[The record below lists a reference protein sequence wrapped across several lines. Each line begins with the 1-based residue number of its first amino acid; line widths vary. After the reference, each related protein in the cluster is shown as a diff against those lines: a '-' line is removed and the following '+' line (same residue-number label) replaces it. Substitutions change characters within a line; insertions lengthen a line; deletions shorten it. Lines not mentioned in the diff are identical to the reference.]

1 MPRQFRFGPAARG
14 RARRAVMAI
23 PGYVEYQ
30 RREFCK
36 DIRCPIQKLLDQ
48 AAEASAE
55 CEEIRGVC
63 KSDCIHT
70 TYEFHHWLIQHG
82 YEVVRSPKTGSRE

>member
-1 MPRQFRFGPAARG
+1 
-14 RARRAVMAI
+14 MAI
-23 PGYVEYQ
+23 PGYTDYR

-36 DIRCPIQKLLDQ
+36 DIKCPIQQLLDKAPGGSDEYEQ
-48 AAEASAE
+48 VRAL
-55 CEEIRGVC
+55 C

-82 YEVVRSPKTGSRE
+82 YEVVRPQEPGAKK